1 MKAFVRVTLF
11 EPTILTSSLTQLE
24 EFRASSSFLS
34 DPRGYV
40 HFVQLY
46 FQDYHGYNLERF
58 GYAVGLPM
66 IFFAEFGLPGV
77 VVFSFITTLFFH
89 LVHIA
94 IKSVFSSP
102 IILFIPI
109 YLITM
114 SDAGGMVIIFLVSL
128 FMFIFIRRISA

>member
-1 MKAFVRVTLF
+1 
-11 EPTILTSSLTQLE
+11 
-24 EFRASSSFLS
+24 
-34 DPRGYV
+34 
-40 HFVQLY
+40 
-46 FQDYHGYNLERF
+46 
-58 GYAVGLPM
+58 M

-94 IKSVFSSP
+94 IKSVISSP

-128 FMFIFIRRISA
+128 FTFIFIKRISA